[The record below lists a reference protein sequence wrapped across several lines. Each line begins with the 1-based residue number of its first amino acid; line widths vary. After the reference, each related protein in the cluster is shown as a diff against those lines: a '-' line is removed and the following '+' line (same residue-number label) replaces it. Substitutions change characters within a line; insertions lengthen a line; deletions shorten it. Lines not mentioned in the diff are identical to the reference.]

1 MSSQP
6 TQEEAS
12 RHASQ
17 LLQDAIATLSSLTN
31 SATSTSTDPE
41 TSKITYIAEKIIQ
54 GSKLVQNDA
63 QKLDDYVYDT
73 WCGIFDLVGKTSSE
87 HQQPIIDLLLELRK
101 TTLYLNDD
109 SSKEPVNVQSAGI
122 LWSDLPTFGWV
133 ARDLWNFDAS
143 DKTAS
148 QSDRQK
154 WTNYTAFL
162 AKLTAISLPDKE
174 GNDALDFS
182 TFALWSLREAFETS
196 SSEEADSTAVKLA
209 SLWIK
214 HAGKELKVATE
225 KEVSLP
231 QAQGRGGGEFGERGW
246 TGFNDER
253 WAVWKGGFRAFAEK
267 DGGASVQGVAAGS
280 GGTGDGE
287 VDEVREMAR
296 EAAGLM

>member
-1 MSSQP
+1 MR
-6 TQEEAS
+6 TETTKNEAS
-12 RHASQ
+12 KDASQ
-17 LLQDAIATLSSLTN
+17 LLKDALATVSALTD
-31 SATSTSTDPE
+31 STPSTSTDSGAI
-41 TSKITYIAEKIIQ
+41 TNVADKIVQ
-54 GSKLVQNDA
+54 GSKLVQKDT
-63 QKLDDYVYDT
+63 QELDNYVYDT

-101 TTLYLNDD
+101 TTLYPNDD
-109 SSKEPVNVQSAGI
+109 SSKEPVNVQSAGT

-133 ARDLWNFDAS
+133 ARDLWNFEAS

-162 AKLTAISLPDKE
+162 AKLTAVSLSNKEE

-196 SSEEADSTAVKLA
+196 GSEEANATAGKLA

-214 HAGKELKVATE
+214 HAGKELRVATE
-225 KEVSLP
+225 NGVSLL
-231 QAQGRGGGEFGERGW
+231 QAQGCGGGEFGERGW
-246 TGFNDER
+246 TGFNEDR

-267 DGGASVQGVAAGS
+267 DGGASGEGVAAGS

-287 VDEVREMAR
+287 IDEVREMAR
-296 EAAGLM
+296 QAAGLM